1 MKTPEDTLH
10 FAHQRLRQ
18 REATTG
24 GLHLGRQRNRITR
37 RIAMELGRGETEVI
51 PHPGET
57 VVVRCASGTL
67 WITQDGDPRDI
78 ILWPQESFRADRNGT
93 MHVFGLDTCVIEIE
107 FEDDA
112 DVLH

>member
-1 MKTPEDTLH
+1 MKTPEDALQ
-10 FAHQRLRQ
+10 FAHHRLRQ
-18 REATTG
+18 RGATE
-24 GLHLGRQRNRITR
+24 GLHLGRRPARITR

-51 PHPGET
+51 PHPDET

-78 ILWPQESFRADRNGT
+78 ILWPQESYRADRDGT
-93 MHVFGLDTCVIEIE
+93 MHVFGLDACVIEIE